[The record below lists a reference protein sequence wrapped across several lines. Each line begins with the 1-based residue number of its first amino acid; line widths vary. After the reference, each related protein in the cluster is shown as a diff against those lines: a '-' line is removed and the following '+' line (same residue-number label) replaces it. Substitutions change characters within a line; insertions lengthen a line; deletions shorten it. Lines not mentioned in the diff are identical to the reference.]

1 MAVIGYSRGYWKYNV
16 PLLKFEWQNAEHWV
30 INLHRKMIDFFF
42 MKNSNNLFEL
52 SFDLIKQDRPECLGC
67 TGWGEGG
74 YIRIKIGV
82 NLCARLNRFLA
93 PLTFFF
99 RNYHVHRFIQF

>member
-82 NLCARLNRFLA
+82 NLCQIKSIPRTTNV
-93 PLTFFF
+93 FF